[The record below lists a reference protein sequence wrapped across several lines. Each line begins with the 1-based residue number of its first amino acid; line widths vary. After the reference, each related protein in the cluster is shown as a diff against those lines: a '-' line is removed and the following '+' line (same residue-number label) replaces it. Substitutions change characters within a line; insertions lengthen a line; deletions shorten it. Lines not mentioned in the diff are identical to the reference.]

1 MSMFILIKNQEGE
14 SMNLLSQDT
23 DFNSLLAAMK
33 ADIEVEYE
41 KATGYAID
49 LDKDS
54 GSDYEVGINV
64 EDSAAEG
71 FCLASGYM
79 YGADSNFDWGIF
91 KVKSQKE
98 DATPKPYLGLDMNE
112 FYRQKMLLI
121 DLSAKVKDLG
131 YDHLADELWDAVG
144 VFDAVQDSAEGDGVF
159 TTPEADEETGLFLD
173 NFYNDVLKKILD
185 TDKKKEKK

>member
-1 MSMFILIKNQEGE
+1 MYILIKNQEGE
-14 SMNLLSQDT
+14 NMNLLSQNT
-23 DFNSLLAAMK
+23 DFNALLAAMK
-33 ADIEVEYE
+33 ADIEAEYE

-49 LDKDS
+49 LDEDS

-64 EDSAAEG
+64 EDSAADG

-91 KVKSQKE
+91 KVKSQKSNT
-98 DATPKPYLGLDMNE
+98 AAKPYIGLDMNK
-112 FYRQKMLLI
+112 FFRQKMLLI

-131 YDHLADELWDAVG
+131 YDLLADELWGAIG

-159 TTPEADEETGLFLD
+159 TAPEADEETGLFLD
-173 NFYNDVLKKILD
+173 DFYNDVLEKILNA
-185 TDKKKEKK
+185 DKKKEEK